1 MDPEPDVHE
10 LAEQV
15 ASLRRCVRRTRMMV
29 CGAVLGAAGIAALGL
44 SHGPVEVQDEVRAR
58 KFVLVDDAGVV
69 RAMLQQDP
77 ENAGRR
83 SRSAGLLVFDPK
95 GHERG
100 GFCTMDDGSVVLAM
114 DAPRGV
120 GASMPDRIG
129 LVVYPD
135 GSSYIMVID
144 NQTRG
149 VARMDSD
156 AEGKGGL
163 KVFKWDMEAK
173 QVHVK
178 TLTFDG
184 EQRDVHPM
192 GGG

>member
-1 MDPEPDVHE
+1 MQTPSLDAPRE
-10 LAEQV
+10 V
-15 ASLRRCVRRTRMMV
+15 ASLRRSVRTTRV
-29 CGAVLGAAGIAALGL
+29 IAAASILGTAALWTLGL
-44 SHGPVEVQDEVRAR
+44 SRGADPVQDEVRAR

-77 ENAGRR
+77 KDAGRR
-83 SRSAGLLVFDPK
+83 ARSAGLLVFDSK

-100 GFCTMDDGSVVLAM
+100 GFSTMDDGSVVLAM

-156 AEGKGGL
+156 AEGTGGL

-173 QVHVK
+173 KIHVK
-178 TLTFDG
+178 TFTFDG
-184 EQRDVHPM
+184 EDTEVVPM
-192 GGG
+192 GAG